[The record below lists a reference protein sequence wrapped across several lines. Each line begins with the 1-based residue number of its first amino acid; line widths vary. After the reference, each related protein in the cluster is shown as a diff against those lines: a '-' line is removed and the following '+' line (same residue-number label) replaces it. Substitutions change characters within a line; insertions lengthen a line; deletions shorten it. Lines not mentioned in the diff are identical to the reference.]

1 MPSKSNE
8 SRNNF
13 ATSSLS
19 SATSKSLLLDTS
31 MVLLV
36 QILYLMRT
44 SARTRPYQDE
54 ASFNEAMIIGLKDT
68 TTGGCVDTVCDMV
81 AALKDHE
88 IILTHGDISPRNI
101 IVQGSK
107 VVAILDW
114 EMAGFYP
121 EYWEYAKA
129 LYRPAWESDWI
140 KDKAV
145 NTILEPYLTELA
157 VSLHINSIGGW

>member
-114 EMAGFYP
+114 
-121 EYWEYAKA
+121 A